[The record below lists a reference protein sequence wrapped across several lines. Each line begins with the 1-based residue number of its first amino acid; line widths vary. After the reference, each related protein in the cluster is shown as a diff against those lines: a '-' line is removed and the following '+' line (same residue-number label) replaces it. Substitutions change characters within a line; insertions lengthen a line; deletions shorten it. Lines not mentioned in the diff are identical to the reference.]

1 MQLVLSLIIGMQ
13 FAFEENER
21 TLLEDPGDSI
31 TPAKQFRMVS
41 QEK

>member
-1 MQLVLSLIIGMQ
+1 MQLVLSLIIEMQ
-13 FAFEENER
+13 FGFGENEG

-31 TPAKQFRMVS
+31 TAPKQFRMVS